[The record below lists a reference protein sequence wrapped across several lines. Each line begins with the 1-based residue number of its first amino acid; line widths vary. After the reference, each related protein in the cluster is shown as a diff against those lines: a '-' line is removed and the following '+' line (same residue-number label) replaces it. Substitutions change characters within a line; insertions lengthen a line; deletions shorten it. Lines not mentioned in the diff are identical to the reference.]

1 MRQNFPTGRKLSTG
15 CPFAAPGPR
24 LDDRHRPSEDD
35 VMMLFAYL
43 GLGLMSAMS
52 TTASPPSTAR
62 SLPSATKP
70 AMPSAVIASFRSQ
83 SWGATRH
90 YWTVDGRGTV
100 VWEQPQDKDF
110 IAAQRANK
118 PVRMQVKRFRLDA
131 RRFAALRTAIA
142 KVRGSASM
150 SDECDEYVPDGPY
163 GQFGW
168 TVSGHDEVM
177 RVNGSCLRGPQGT
190 KAALAFAADAIV
202 RSAADKATVT
212 DRRQL

>member
-1 MRQNFPTGRKLSTG
+1 
-15 CPFAAPGPR
+15 
-24 LDDRHRPSEDD
+24 
-35 VMMLFAYL
+35 MLFAYL
-43 GLGLMSAMS
+43 GLGLMSVI
-52 TTASPPSTAR
+52 TTAASPPAAAHSH
-62 SLPSATKP
+62 PFATNP
-70 AMPSAVIASFRSQ
+70 ANPSAVIASFRSQ

-90 YWTVDGRGTV
+90 FWTIDRGGTV

-118 PVRMQVKRFRLDA
+118 PLTIEIKRFKLDA
-131 RRFAALRTAIA
+131 KRFAALRTAIA
-142 KVRGSASM
+142 KARGSANL

-168 TVSGHDEVM
+168 TVSGQDEVM

-202 RSAADKATVT
+202 RSAADKAPVS
-212 DRRQL
+212 DRRQQ

>member
-1 MRQNFPTGRKLSTG
+1 
-15 CPFAAPGPR
+15 
-24 LDDRHRPSEDD
+24 
-35 VMMLFAYL
+35 MLFAYL
-43 GLGLMSAMS
+43 GLGLMSAMP
-52 TTASPPSTAR
+52 TAASPPTMA
-62 SLPSATKP
+62 PAIAAATK
-70 AMPSAVIASFRSQ
+70 AATPSTTTLASFRSQ

-90 YWTVDGRGTV
+90 FWTVDRGGTV

-118 PVRMQVKRFRLDA
+118 PVTIEIKRFKLDA
-131 RRFAALRTAIA
+131 KRFAALRRAIA
-142 KVRGSASM
+142 RARGSASL

-168 TVSGHDEVM
+168 TVSGHAEVM

-202 RSAADKATVT
+202 RNAADKAPVL
-212 DRRQL
+212 DRHQQ

>member
-1 MRQNFPTGRKLSTG
+1 MI
-15 CPFAAPGPR
+15 
-24 LDDRHRPSEDD
+24 
-35 VMMLFAYL
+35 VFAYL
-43 GLGLMSAMS
+43 GLGLMSAMITGVS
-52 TTASPPSTAR
+52 SPAKTQSALTASSPAEPSTI
-62 SLPSATKP
+62 
-70 AMPSAVIASFRSQ
+70 MASFRSQ

-90 YWTVDGRGTV
+90 YWTIDRSGTV

-118 PVRMQVKRFRLDA
+118 PVTIEIKRFRLDA
-131 RRFAALRTAIA
+131 KRFAALRTAIA
-142 KVRGSASM
+142 KARGSANL

-168 TVSGHDEVM
+168 TVSGQDEVM

-202 RSAADKATVT
+202 RSAADKAPVT
-212 DRRQL
+212 DRRHQ